1 MTLSYNGLPAV
12 PLHLLL
18 QVCIVTYII
27 ISCLSILN
35 LIFNCTCRTGR
46 ECSEDITVKGFTFPK
61 GLAVQIPIYYIQ
73 NNPEY
78 WPEPDKFDP
87 NR

>member
-1 MTLSYNGLPAV
+1 MCNVAEKATAKQLYLDA
-12 PLHLLL
+12 L
-18 QVCIVTYII
+18 QCISFDVIH
-27 ISCLSILN
+27 
-35 LIFNCTCRTGR
+35 FCRTSR

-61 GLAVQIPIYYIQ
+61 GLAVQVPIYYIQ
-73 NNPEY
+73 NNPEH